1 MLQDIEL
8 KRLGK
13 AIEFLYAGMDITK
26 ITAEQYSLVPSN
38 GSLAGAGATTFCITF
53 DKGTQEFLQLT
64 NPHLYRKGRSY
75 SNVSD
80 KYLADEHITSSIT
93 VSKEILFSTMKVL
106 KETGIDTYNKIDEVV
121 FNPELLKELEE
132 IRKSWDYTKAFD
144 CEIKN
149 KLKISD
155 TELEFKALVALTDYP
170 QELPVVMY
178 NAYMSKRNFVL
189 KSFKDFEI
197 TDNRIII
204 PLSKAD
210 KYDLK
215 AYLKLKEVPS
225 ETIDNLLKMDAI
237 VISKNPLDYFYC
249 SYGNSF
255 QSCYALNSS
264 YKGWY
269 GYLPFCVADESFIV
283 YGTSGKVVK
292 TGIISGTKFH
302 QPQMFWRTWGYADDN
317 GNLLIDKK
325 YRGSGRAYDNLIEY
339 CCRFLTDNFGVIC
352 DRHGA
357 EERALWNDGRGIGS
371 IWDEYDLKFY
381 SDSLNIDDGF
391 VSFQYGQGS
400 RGNSNGYIPEW
411 MRKFDNFIKYSST
424 VTSISKDLDISKPS
438 TVVKGVLMNPHLCPI
453 TNLYIPISEKQHY
466 FAKYLKEPVKNC
478 CILTYING
486 TVFTDAS
493 TYLNKNTSDGCLH
506 IATNKGYTREW
517 HAGNLYT
524 ADYTTSSTDDVISLK
539 TLKEFLKGNIKDS
552 GFDAIILRIVEEDR
566 VTVQVFKKGK

>member
-26 ITAEQYSLVPSN
+26 IAAEQYSLVPSN
-38 GSLAGAGATTFCITF
+38 GSLAGAGATDFCITF
-53 DKGTQEFLQLT
+53 DKDTQDFLQLT

-80 KYLADEHITSSIT
+80 KYLTDEHITSSIT

-106 KETGIDTYNKIDEVV
+106 KDTGIDSYDKIDEVV

-132 IRKSWDYTKAFD
+132 IRKSWDYTKALD

-149 KLKISD
+149 KLKIAD
-155 TELEFKALVALTDYP
+155 TELEFKALVALADYP
-170 QELPVVMY
+170 QELPVKMY
-178 NAYMSKRNFVL
+178 NAYMSQRNFVL

-215 AYLKLKEVPS
+215 AYLKLKEVSS
-225 ETIDNLLKMDAI
+225 ETIDSLLKMEAI

-269 GYLPFCVADESFIV
+269 GYLPFCITDESFIV

-292 TGIISGTKFH
+292 TGIISGNKFH

-325 YRGSGRAYDNLIEY
+325 YRGSGKSYDCLVEY
-339 CCRFLTDNFGVIC
+339 CCKFLTDNFGVIC

-357 EERALWNDGRGIGS
+357 DERALWNDGTGIGS

-381 SDSLNIDDGF
+381 SDSLSIDEDI
-391 VSFQYGQGS
+391 VSFCYGQGS
-400 RGNSNGYIPEW
+400 RGDSKGYIPEW
-411 MRKFDNFIKYSST
+411 MRKFDTFINYAST
-424 VTSISKDLDISKPS
+424 VISISKDLDLSKPS
-438 TVVKGVLMNPHLCPI
+438 TVINGVLMNPHLCPI

-493 TYLNKNTSDGCLH
+493 TYPNINPTEGHLH
-506 IATNKGYTREW
+506 IATNKSLTREW
-517 HAGNLYT
+517 HAGNLFT
-524 ADYTTSSTDDVISLK
+524 ADYTTKSAGDVISLK

-552 GFDAIILRIVEEDR
+552 GFDAIILRIVEEDK

>member
-38 GSLAGAGATTFCITF
+38 GSLAEAGATTFCITF
-53 DKGTQEFLQLT
+53 DNDVKEFLQLI

-80 KYLADEHITSSIT
+80 KYLADEHITSSIS

-106 KETGIDTYNKIDEVV
+106 KETGIDTYDKVDETV
-121 FNPELLKELEE
+121 FNTELLKELEE

-149 KLKISD
+149 KLKIAD
-155 TELEFKALVALTDYP
+155 TELEFKALVALADYP
-170 QELPVVMY
+170 KKLPVKMY
-178 NAYMSKRNFVL
+178 NAYMSQRNFVL
-189 KSFKDFEI
+189 KSFKDFEV

-215 AYLKLKEVPS
+215 AYLKLKEVNS
-225 ETIDNLLKMDAI
+225 ETIDSLLNMEAI

-269 GYLPFCVADESFIV
+269 GYLPFCIADESFIV

-302 QPQMFWRTWGYADDN
+302 QPQMFWRTWGYADEN

-325 YRGSGRAYDNLIEY
+325 YRGSDKYYDYLVEY
-339 CCRFLTDNFGVIC
+339 CCKFLTDNFDVIC
-352 DRHGA
+352 DSHGA
-357 EERALWNDGRGIGS
+357 DKRVLWNDGAGIGA
-371 IWDEYDLKFY
+371 IWDEYDLRFY
-381 SDSLNIDDGF
+381 SDSLSIYDGV
-391 VSFQYGQGS
+391 VSFQYGKGE
-400 RGNSNGYIPEW
+400 RGDSNGYTPKW
-411 MRKFDNFIKYSST
+411 MRNFTSFTKYSST
-424 VTSISKDLDISKPS
+424 IISISKDLDLSK
-438 TVVKGVLMNPHLCPI
+438 TIKAVNGVLINPHLCPI
-453 TNLYIPISEKQHY
+453 TNLCIPLSEKQHY

-493 TYLNKNTSDGCLH
+493 SYPTKNSPDGRLLV
-506 IATNKGYTREW
+506 ATNNEYNREW
-517 HAGNLYT
+517 YAGNLFIANYT
-524 ADYTTSSTDDVISLK
+524 SRSSGDAISLK